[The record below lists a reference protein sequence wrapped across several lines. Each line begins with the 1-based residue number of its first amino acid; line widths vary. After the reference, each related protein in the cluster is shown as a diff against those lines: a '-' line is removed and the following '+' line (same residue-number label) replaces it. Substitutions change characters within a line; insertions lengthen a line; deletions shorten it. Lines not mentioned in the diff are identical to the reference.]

1 VSELNTSRRVLIAF
15 VTRLLQVMGRDVWVL
30 LALMIAVSA
39 AESVSLV
46 LLVPM
51 MEALGLQTGSAGAGQ
66 IAGAVRRTLDAV
78 GLGASLPV
86 VVALYAGAVASQTLL
101 SRWQTT
107 AFYRLEHT
115 FVARLRRQLYRSITG
130 STWTFFIQARASDFT
145 HALTSELQRVGV
157 ATYQLMGLAGS
168 ALVGAVYI
176 GFALRVSPV
185 MTGLAIVCGLV
196 PLLLVGGRIRRA
208 AVAGDRID
216 EASQEFYAATI
227 EHLAAA
233 KTAKSYGA
241 EDRSSEVFE
250 RLARAVARTNID
262 SMRLHVNDRA
272 LIDLAAVA
280 TLAGLL
286 LFAVRGL
293 HLANAEV
300 LLLLFLFARVMP
312 RLTGLYT
319 GMHGLLGLLPSFRA
333 VKDLQ
338 ARCEA
343 AREPAADRAAAVAF
357 RRHVRCEQVTYRY
370 PARTTP
376 AIARLS
382 LTIDAGLTTAIVGV
396 SGSGKSTLADLLL
409 GLLTPDEGQVL
420 IDDVPLDPSR
430 MTAWR
435 EQIGYVAQETFLFHD
450 TVRAN
455 MLWACPAAS
464 DADIVEVFRQA
475 AADQFVA
482 ALPHGLDTV
491 LGDRG
496 MRLSGGERQRLAL
509 ARALLRRPTMLVLD
523 EATSA
528 LDSDNER
535 LVMQSVQALRGRV
548 AMVIITHRLSTIRGA
563 DRVHVLDSGRLVES
577 GSWDDLIADPGSRLA
592 ALCHAQEIE
601 SPGIAGSGARTSLP
615 LASKTITGT

>member
-1 VSELNTSRRVLIAF
+1 
-15 VTRLLQVMGRDVWVL
+15 MGRDVWIV
-30 LALMIAVSA
+30 LALMLAVSA
-39 AESVSLV
+39 AESASLV

-66 IAGAVRRTLDAV
+66 IAGAVRRALEAV
-78 GLGASLPV
+78 GLGTSLPV
-86 VVALYAGAVASQTLL
+86 VVALYAGTVAAQTLL
-101 SRWQTT
+101 SRWQATS
-107 AFYRLEHT
+107 FYALEHR
-115 FVARLRRQLYRSITG
+115 FVARLRKQLYLAVTG
-130 STWTFFIQARASDFT
+130 STWTFFVQARASDLT

-157 ATYQLMGLAGS
+157 ATYQLMGLVGS
-168 ALVGAVYI
+168 ALVAAVYL
-176 GFALRVSPV
+176 GLALRVSPV

-208 AVAGDRID
+208 SVAGDRID
-216 EASQEFYAATI
+216 KASEEFYAATI

-233 KTAKSYGA
+233 KTTKSYGA
-241 EDRSSEVFE
+241 EDRSSELFE

-272 LIDLAAVA
+272 LIDLAGVA

-312 RLTGLYT
+312 RLTSLYT

-333 VKDLQ
+333 VMDLQ

-343 AREPAADRAAAVAF
+343 AREPVADRAASAAL
-357 RRHVRCEQVTYRY
+357 RRHVRLEQVTYRY
-370 PARTTP
+370 PSRTTP

-382 LTIDAGLTTAIVGV
+382 LTIDAGATTAIVGV
-396 SGSGKSTLADLLL
+396 SGSGKSTVADLLL
-409 GLLTPDEGQVL
+409 GLLTPDQGQVL

-455 MLWACPAAS
+455 MLWACPDAS
-464 DADIVEVFRQA
+464 DADILDAFRQA
-475 AADQFVA
+475 AADRFVA
-482 ALPHGLDTV
+482 ALPLGLETV

-509 ARALLRRPTMLVLD
+509 ARALLRRPALLVLD

-535 LVMQSVQALRGRV
+535 LVLQSIQALRGRV
-548 AMVIITHRLSTIRGA
+548 AIVIITHRLSTIRGA
-563 DRVHVLDSGRLVES
+563 DRVHVLDGGRLVES
-577 GSWDDLIADPGSRLA
+577 GGWEGLMANPGSRLA
-592 ALCHAQEIE
+592 ALCQAQEIE
-601 SPGIAGSGARTSLP
+601 SPGVEGSDARSSRP
-615 LASKTITGT
+615 FASKTITGT